1 MACGMREIGG
11 YFGFEQSHGK
21 EFYPNLLALNTGR
34 NALLYVLKA
43 RGVKK
48 IYIPY
53 YLCDTV
59 SEICKKYKYEFE
71 YYHVDK
77 AFKPIFSKQLKKSEY
92 IYIVNYFGQIS
103 NSELSKY
110 KERYINVIFDN
121 VQSFFQ
127 KPVGGIDTIYSC
139 RKFFGVPDGSY
150 LSTGCVL
157 QEELEQDVSSE
168 RMKHILGRFETSA
181 TDYYDA
187 FQRND
192 ESFYDLELKSMSRI
206 THNLLKNIDYKS
218 VKKIR
223 ERNFDFLAKTLSKKN
238 DLKLRRPMGPYCYP
252 FLCENGMLIK
262 KQLAKMSI
270 YIPTLW
276 PNVLEECPA
285 NSIEYQYAANI
296 LPLPVDQRYGKE
308 EMEMIVEEI
317 RQCTN

>member
-1 MACGMREIGG
+1 M
-11 YFGFEQSHGK
+11 
-21 EFYPNLLALNTGR
+21 
-34 NALLYVLKA
+34 
-43 RGVKK
+43 
-48 IYIPY
+48 
-53 YLCDTV
+53 CDTV

-103 NSELSKY
+103 NSELLKY
-110 KERYINVIFDN
+110 KVEYKNVIFDN
-121 VQSFFQ
+121 VQAFFQ
-127 KPVGGIDTIYSC
+127 KPVKGIDTIYSC

-150 LSTGCVL
+150 LSTEIL
-157 QEELEQDVSSE
+157 LKKSLEQDVSSN
-168 RMKHILGRFETSA
+168 RMSHILGRFETTA
-181 TDYYDA
+181 ADYYGL
-187 FQRND
+187 FQKND
-192 ESFYDLELKSMSRI
+192 ESFYDLELKSMSKI

-218 VKKIR
+218 VRKIR

>member
-1 MACGMREIGG
+1 MW
-11 YFGFEQSHGK
+11 Y
-21 EFYPNLLALNTGR
+21 TGR

-103 NSELSKY
+103 NSELLKY
-110 KERYINVIFDN
+110 KVEYKNVIFDN
-121 VQSFFQ
+121 VQAFFQ
-127 KPVGGIDTIYSC
+127 KPVKGIDTIYSC

-150 LSTGCVL
+150 LSTEIL
-157 QEELEQDVSSE
+157 LKKSLEQDVSSN
-168 RMKHILGRFETSA
+168 RMSHILGRFETTA
-181 TDYYDA
+181 ADYYGL
-187 FQRND
+187 FQKND
-192 ESFYDLELKSMSRI
+192 ESFYDLELKSMSKI

-218 VKKIR
+218 VRKIR